1 VLSVLQWAAKPK
13 RGKTSSSS
21 SRKPTRKMKVASE
34 SESETGKIS
43 DPEDGMVLLHH
54 HLLSVQLLL

>member
-13 RGKTSSSS
+13 RGKPSSS

-34 SESETGKIS
+34 SESETGKVS
-43 DPEDGMVLLHH
+43 DPEDGMMLLHH